1 MDKQQSNIKYSN
13 IVIKKNI
20 DNYILLFNKKNNK
33 FKSIP
38 KTFFKDFIDKD
49 NKVSDKIFY
58 TNNSSIHF
66 YLYENE
72 EKNNKLFGT
81 MGKSCR
87 TLNKNT
93 LVFLHGNDENSVKNQ
108 VINFILGY
116 YNFDKYKTD
125 VDKKLNK
132 IYLYHPKRSFKKV
145 IEDALYIANVQN
157 EIRSLINMPAN
168 LLNSN
173 VYSKYIKSNIP
184 KKIKIKIYDEKVLKK
199 IGCNLILGV
208 NNGSKYPAKLLIL
221 EYKNIDKKINKNLD
235 KKDKESKKN
244 TELKKEKNKSKP
256 VALIGKGV
264 MFDSG
269 GLNIKGGDFSDMK
282 TDMAGSAIVYGTL
295 KLLEHFNIKGHFI
308 GLLPIVENMVD
319 ANSTRPGDI
328 LTAYNGKT
336 VEIIDTDAEGR
347 LIMADAL
354 AFSKNF
360 NPYLCIDIATLT
372 GQAAAIFG
380 NKSAVVM
387 GNNNKLIQD
396 MINSG
401 IKNNEK
407 FWELPM
413 WKEYVELTK
422 SNIADY
428 KNYTYGVSAG
438 TIMAGAFLSNFV
450 PQNTNWLHLDI
461 AGVDFLKS
469 NTNNR
474 FSGASSESL
483 RSLFTFLSTV
493 KL

>member
-1 MDKQQSNIKYSN
+1 MDKENLNIKYSN
-13 IVIKKNI
+13 ILIKKNI
-20 DNYILLFNKKNNK
+20 DNYILLFNKKNDK

-38 KTFFKDFIDKD
+38 KTFFKDFLDKD
-49 NKVSDKIFY
+49 NKVNDKIFY

-66 YLYENE
+66 YLYESE
-72 EKNNKLFGT
+72 EKNNKLFGSI
-81 MGKSCR
+81 GKDSR
-87 TLNKNT
+87 ILNKT
-93 LVFLHGNDENSVKNQ
+93 TFVFLHGNDENGVKNQ
-108 VINFILGY
+108 VINFMLGY

-125 VDKKLNK
+125 AHKKLNK

-173 VYSKYIKSNIP
+173 VYSKYIKSNIS
-184 KKIKIKIYDEKVLKK
+184 KKIKLKVYDEKVLKK

-221 EYKNIDKKINKNLD
+221 EYKNIDKK
-235 KKDKESKKN
+235 
-244 TELKKEKNKSKP
+244 EKGKSKP

-269 GLNIKGGDFSDMK
+269 GLNIKTGDFSDMK
-282 TDMAGSAIVYGTL
+282 TDMAGSAIVYGTI

-372 GQAAAIFG
+372 GQVAAIFG
-380 NKSAVVM
+380 SKSAVVM

>member
-1 MDKQQSNIKYSN
+1 MDNLISHSNIKYSN
-13 IVIKKNI
+13 ILIKKNI

-33 FKSIP
+33 FKNIP
-38 KTFFKDFIDKD
+38 KTFFKDFIDNS
-49 NKVSDKIFY
+49 NKITDKIFY
-58 TNNSSIHF
+58 TTNSAIHF

-72 EKNNKLFGT
+72 EKNNKLFGSI
-81 MGKSCR
+81 GKSCR
-87 TLNKNT
+87 TLNKT
-93 LVFLHGNDENSVKNQ
+93 TFVFLHGNDENAVKNQ
-108 VINFILGY
+108 VINFMLGY

-125 VDKKLNK
+125 ADKKLNK
-132 IYLYHPKRSFKKV
+132 IYLYHSKRSFKKV

-168 LLNSN
+168 LLNSI
-173 VYSKYIKSNIP
+173 VYTKYIKSNTP
-184 KKIKIKIYDEKVLKK
+184 KKIKLKVYDEKVLKK

-221 EYKNIDKKINKNLD
+221 EYKNLDNKSD
-235 KKDKESKKN
+235 KKDKKD
-244 TELKKEKNKSKP
+244 KSKP

-328 LTAYNGKT
+328 LKAYNGKT

-438 TIMAGAFLSNFV
+438 TIMAGAFLSNFI
-450 PQNTNWLHLDI
+450 PENTNWLHLDI

>member
-1 MDKQQSNIKYSN
+1 MIQSNIKYTN
-13 IVIKKNI
+13 IFKKNNI
-20 DNYILLFNKKNNK
+20 DNYVVIFDKKNNNINK
-33 FKSIP
+33 FKTIP
-38 KTFFKDFIDKD
+38 KTFFKDLIDNSVK
-49 NKVSDKIFY
+49 DKIFY
-58 TNNSSIHF
+58 SNNSSIHF
-66 YLYENE
+66 YLYESNE
-72 EKNNKLFGT
+72 INNKLFGII
-81 MGKSCR
+81 GKNCR
-87 TLNKNT
+87 TLNKT
-93 LVFLHGNDENSVKNQ
+93 MCVSLYGNDENDIKNQ
-108 VINFILGY
+108 VINFMLGY
-116 YNFDKYKTD
+116 YNFDQYKTNA
-125 VDKKLNK
+125 DKKLNP
-132 IYLYHPKRSFKKV
+132 IYLYHPKKKFKKV

-173 VYSKYIKSNIP
+173 VYSKYIQTHRPKNI
-184 KKIKIKIYDEKVLKK
+184 KLKIYDEKVLRK

-221 EYKNIDKKINKNLD
+221 EYKNLD
-235 KKDKESKKN
+235 KDKA
-244 TELKKEKNKSKP
+244 KKEKGKNKSKP

-269 GLNIKGGDFSDMK
+269 GLNIKTGDFSDMK

-380 NKSAVVM
+380 KKSAVVM
-387 GNNNKLIQD
+387 GNNNKLIQE

-413 WKEYVELTK
+413 WKEYIELTK

-450 PQNTNWLHLDI
+450 PANTNWLHLDI
-461 AGVDFLKS
+461 AGVDFLPS
-469 NTNNR
+469 NTSNR

-483 RSLFTFLSTV
+483 RSLFTFLSSV
-493 KL
+493 HL

>member
-1 MDKQQSNIKYSN
+1 MDNLISHSNIKYSN
-13 IVIKKNI
+13 ILINKNI

-38 KTFFKDFIDKD
+38 KTFFKDFIDND
-49 NKVSDKIFY
+49 NKVNDKIFY
-58 TNNSSIHF
+58 TNNSAIHF

-81 MGKSCR
+81 IGKSCR
-87 TLNKNT
+87 TLNKT
-93 LVFLHGNDENSVKNQ
+93 TFVFLHGNNEDSVKNQ
-108 VINFILGY
+108 VINFMLGY

-125 VDKKLNK
+125 GDKKLNK

-173 VYSKYIKSNIP
+173 VYSKYIKSNTP
-184 KKIKIKIYDEKVLKK
+184 KKIKLKVYDEKILKK

-221 EYKNIDKKINKNLD
+221 EYKNLD
-235 KKDKESKKN
+235 KKDKKDK
-244 TELKKEKNKSKP
+244 KSKP

-295 KLLEHFNIKGHFI
+295 KLLEHFNVKGHFI

-396 MINSG
+396 IINSG
-401 IKNNEK
+401 NKNNEK

-438 TIMAGAFLSNFV
+438 TIMAGAFLSNFI
-450 PQNTNWLHLDI
+450 PENTNWLHLDI
-461 AGVDFLKS
+461 AGVDFLKF

>member
-1 MDKQQSNIKYSN
+1 MDKENIKYTN
-13 IVIKKNI
+13 ILIKKNI
-20 DNYILLFNKKNNK
+20 DNYTLLFDKKNNK

-49 NKVSDKIFY
+49 NKVNDKIFY

-72 EKNNKLFGT
+72 EKNNKLFGSI
-81 MGKSCR
+81 GKNCR
-87 TLNKNT
+87 TLNKT
-93 LVFLHGNDENSVKNQ
+93 TFVFLHGNDENGIKNQ
-108 VINFILGY
+108 VINFMLGY

-125 VDKKLNK
+125 SDKKLNK

-145 IEDALYIANVQN
+145 IEDAIYIAKVQN

-168 LLNSN
+168 LLNSI
-173 VYSKYIKSNIP
+173 VYTKYIKSNTP
-184 KKIKIKIYDEKVLKK
+184 KKIKLKIYDEKVLKK

-208 NNGSKYPAKLLIL
+208 NNGSKYPAKLIIL
-221 EYKNIDKKINKNLD
+221 EYKNIDKKD
-235 KKDKESKKN
+235 KDSK
-244 TELKKEKNKSKP
+244 TKNKSKP

-269 GLNIKGGDFSDMK
+269 GLNIKNGDFSDMK

-387 GNNNKLIQD
+387 GNNNKLIQE

-438 TIMAGAFLSNFV
+438 TIMAGAFLSNFL

-483 RSLFTFLSTV
+483 RSLFSFLSSV

>member
-1 MDKQQSNIKYSN
+1 MDKQHTNIKYSN
-13 IVIKKNI
+13 ILIKKNI
-20 DNYILLFNKKNNK
+20 DNYILLFDKKNNK

-38 KTFFKDFIDKD
+38 KTFFKDFTLKD
-49 NKVSDKIFY
+49 NKVNDKIFY
-58 TNNSSIHF
+58 TNNSAIHF
-66 YLYENE
+66 YLYEND
-72 EKNNKLFGT
+72 EKNNKLFGSI
-81 MGKSCR
+81 GKSCR
-87 TLNKNT
+87 TLNKT
-93 LVFLHGNDENSVKNQ
+93 TFVFLHGNDENSVKNQ
-108 VINFILGY
+108 VINFMLGY
-116 YNFDKYKTD
+116 YNFDMYKTD
-125 VDKKLNK
+125 ADKKLNK
-132 IYLYHPKRSFKKV
+132 IYLYHPKRSFKKI
-145 IEDALYIANVQN
+145 IEDALYIASIQN

-173 VYSKYIKSNIP
+173 VYSKYIKSNLS
-184 KKIKIKIYDEKVLKK
+184 KKIKLKVYDEKILKK

-221 EYKNIDKKINKNLD
+221 EYKNLDKKIDKK
-235 KKDKESKKN
+235 ES
-244 TELKKEKNKSKP
+244 ELKSETKKSETKKGKNKSKP

-372 GQAAAIFG
+372 GQAASIFG

-438 TIMAGAFLSNFV
+438 TIMAGAFLSNFI
-450 PQNTNWLHLDI
+450 PENTNWLHLDI

-469 NTNNR
+469 NTYNR

-483 RSLFTFLSTV
+483 RSLFSFLCDLKV
-493 KL
+493 